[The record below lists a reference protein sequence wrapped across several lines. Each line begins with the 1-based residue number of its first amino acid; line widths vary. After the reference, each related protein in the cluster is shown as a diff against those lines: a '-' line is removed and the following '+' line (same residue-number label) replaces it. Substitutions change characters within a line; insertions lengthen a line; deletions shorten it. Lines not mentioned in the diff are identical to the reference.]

1 MMASVRSKRPRMLS
15 IKSVVRARAG
25 RGSPLRDRKHRSY
38 IFLLRGIRRLRIVPR
53 ISRGVRK
60 CCVFNS
66 RKLGCTRWRG
76 TRWRGTRWRGEI
88 VGLHQRRGHQRRGAP
103 EKRTREEQGY
113 AATLFPANTI
123 GSGISVP
130 LPREIEI
137 DGAPFNCSS
146 IFSAILI
153 AS

>member
-1 MMASVRSKRPRMLS
+1 MMASVRSKRPMMLS

-38 IFLLRGIRRLRIVPR
+38 IFLLRGILRLRIVPPT
-53 ISRGVRK
+53 SRAVRK
-60 CCVFNS
+60 CCIFNSRKLGCTSRKLGCTREAPREGKVGLHQRRVFNS
-66 RKLGCTRWRG
+66 RKLGC
-76 TRWRGTRWRGEI
+76 
-88 VGLHQRRGHQRRGAP
+88 
-103 EKRTREEQGY
+103 TREEQGY
-113 AATLFPANTI
+113 AATLFPQNTI

-130 LPREIEI
+130 LRREIEM